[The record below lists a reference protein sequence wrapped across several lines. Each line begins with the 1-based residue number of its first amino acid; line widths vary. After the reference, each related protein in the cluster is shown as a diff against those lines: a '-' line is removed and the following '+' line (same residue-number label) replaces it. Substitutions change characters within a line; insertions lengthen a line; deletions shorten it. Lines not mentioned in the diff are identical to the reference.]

1 MASVR
6 LAGTPLGNARALGTC
21 RPRRRRVRCRHGHRT
36 LRLHPDP
43 AADDHTGRPHSAS
56 CGSTGDRELR
66 RIPRRRAGRHGL
78 TAAGPINGRVAGIA
92 GRVGRHPGGNAAAAQ
107 HNWMAVVADS
117 RGIRER
123 GGVRGCGQLDAGSPS
138 HPTSARLGL
147 RRCRPR
153 HCAVGCFGADAA
165 RRSGL
170 AGRMVDRGGG
180 GRGAGRRRLGDAREI
195 PSRCRSRTSPI
206 AIKHGVR
213 TAGSQCCSSATRSR
227 ESDTSS
233 RAHSW
238 SRPSNRIR
246 QAGSAAAPG
255 SSSGWPPSRRRHC
268 GRGCARAGRIRPCSR
283 ERCSCRRSESHCP
296 PWLRG
301 RRGPHRSSPVRGHLH
316 RGQHDGPGSR
326 TPARISRR
334 RGVAD

>member
-1 MASVR
+1 MAFVR
-6 LAGTPLGNARALGTC
+6 LAGTPLDNARALGTC

-56 CGSTGDRELR
+56 RGSTGDRELR
-66 RIPRRRAGRHGL
+66 RIPRRRVGRNRL

-92 GRVGRHPGGNAAAAQ
+92 GRVGRHRGGNAAAAQ

-138 HPTSARLGL
+138 TTSARLGI

-206 AIKHGVR
+206 AINTACEPLVR
-213 TAGSQCCSSATRSR
+213 SAVRQLHAR
-227 ESDTSS
+227 G
-233 RAHSW
+233 
-238 SRPSNRIR
+238 NRIHHRGHIPRRGHQAEFVRLAR
-246 QAGSAAAPG
+246 QRRLARRRVGRRPVGGTVGVAVRALVASDPARGSAALAGVRNRTARPR
-255 SSSGWPPSRRRHC
+255 SG
-268 GRGCARAGRIRPCSR
+268 
-283 ERCSCRRSESHCP
+283 
-296 PWLRG
+296 G
-301 RRGPHRSSPVRGHLH
+301 RRGPHRSSPVRGHVH